1 RVNRPR
7 MWSFDDRQGWI
18 ACGQTVRREPDGRAP
33 TASREGFTLVELL
46 VVVAIIGVLV
56 GLLLPGV
63 QSARESVR
71 RTACQNNLRQLALAV
86 LQHESVTRRLPAA
99 TAVSEAVNPTTC
111 TGCLNPWAEAQLT
124 AFTPGTKQGTSWIL
138 TVLPYLEQLPLWNR
152 WNRSTNVLGNAAAAQ
167 TDIPMLYC
175 PSRRSSIRI
184 DRGDHKNLIDSSWR
198 GGGTDYGGCYGRLDG
213 FINDTSGD
221 RRFADTD
228 TPITGSSGYREGTFT
243 PNDGRPLAAVGD
255 GQSGTILLGELQR
268 LRPSVG
274 GNTAATTYNRTSQDG
289 WAVGGAATLF
299 VTATDPVHANPGG
312 MNNIFFESP
321 GSDHAGGCSFAMA
334 DGSVRWLSEFIDAK
348 DNNAIFP
355 LLGSIRDG
363 HVNRLE
369 NAGF

>member
-1 RVNRPR
+1 
-7 MWSFDDRQGWI
+7 
-18 ACGQTVRREPDGRAP
+18 
-33 TASREGFTLVELL
+33 
-46 VVVAIIGVLV
+46 VV
-56 GLLLPGV
+56 
-63 QSARESVR
+63 
-71 RTACQNNLRQLALAV
+71 
-86 LQHESVTRRLPAA
+86 
-99 TAVSEAVNPTTC
+99 
-111 TGCLNPWAEAQLT
+111 
-124 AFTPGTKQGTSWIL
+124 
-138 TVLPYLEQLPLWNR
+138 
-152 WNRSTNVLGNAAAAQ
+152 
-167 TDIPMLYC
+167 
-175 PSRRSSIRI
+175 
-184 DRGDHKNLIDSSWR
+184 
-198 GGGTDYGGCYGRLDG
+198 
-213 FINDTSGD
+213 
-221 RRFADTD
+221 
-228 TPITGSSGYREGTFT
+228 
-243 PNDGRPLAAVGD
+243 AAVGD